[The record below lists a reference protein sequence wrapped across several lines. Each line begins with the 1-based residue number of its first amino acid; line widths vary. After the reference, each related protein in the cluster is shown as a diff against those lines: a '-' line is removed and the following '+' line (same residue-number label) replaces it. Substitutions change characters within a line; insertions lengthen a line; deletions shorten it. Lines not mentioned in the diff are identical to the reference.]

1 MSCSGS
7 HLQEVL
13 CFETPLHHFPS
24 AMPRARQ
31 RRLVVGVWAQESGSL
46 CIPVPPLTV
55 PSCVSSINCYSVFL
69 LLPLFYPIAPGH
81 EPSSRSS
88 GWVPTI
94 QGHQLMPKRFSA
106 SCQQS
111 EYWGSPCT
119 RSGRFLIG
127 WVMGVSWQ
135 ISWSFGSISSNHTL
149 SLWAWHQD
157 DGCSGLLTWDEQHQ
171 PHWGPRSSGLLVT
184 IVF

>member
-1 MSCSGS
+1 MATPVLSAWFRLTPLILRKPNELHILKKLRQRGMSCSGS

-127 WVMGVSWQ
+127 
-135 ISWSFGSISSNHTL
+135 
-149 SLWAWHQD
+149 
-157 DGCSGLLTWDEQHQ
+157 
-171 PHWGPRSSGLLVT
+171 
-184 IVF
+184 